1 MIKITKML
9 LDDFTYEEFI
19 HAGFKTE
26 YASKSMIILKSEQ
39 APVKGCKEG
48 FTKKNFKK
56 IYIYIYIYI
65 SDDEISQS
73 KKVMYENDYRKIR
86 TEKLNSIFI
95 GNKDFQ
101 LELLVEQNYK
111 GIRLEKY
118 ELISI
123 FADETR
129 YESQIT
135 RKDPEVN
142 QRLYKRS

>member
-1 MIKITKML
+1 M
-9 LDDFTYEEFI
+9 
-19 HAGFKTE
+19 
-26 YASKSMIILKSEQ
+26 KSEQ

-56 IYIYIYIYI
+56 IYI

>member
-1 MIKITKML
+1 
-9 LDDFTYEEFI
+9 
-19 HAGFKTE
+19 
-26 YASKSMIILKSEQ
+26 
-39 APVKGCKEG
+39 
-48 FTKKNFKK
+48 
-56 IYIYIYIYI
+56 
-65 SDDEISQS
+65 
-73 KKVMYENDYRKIR
+73 MYENDYRKIR